1 MKQKIFAL
9 FLCLAMIANIL
20 SLSIYADGRDI
31 SDFEIEIET
40 NGELSLEALA
50 GRVLPESD
58 RPEVVSL
65 SSVAANGH
73 VNRLRTQETELSD
86 VIFQNTDGTKT
97 LYRFSYP
104 VKYVDENGNTLDKS
118 NSVSAIT
125 VGDTRYGTYAYVNPN
140 NDINTYFPQTL
151 NSAQGI
157 SLEWDDLKI
166 EMSPISAAIGEETAA
181 VQTTN
186 AVLSAQ
192 AATAQKL
199 SYNADGESKDAVSFN
214 GVFGAATTVRYT
226 PTFDGVKEDIILN
239 SYNGTNRFTFH
250 ITTNGLALLQNDDG
264 QYVFTDPE
272 SGEIKALLGEL
283 VVYDS
288 SDNVDHYMQ
297 SYGYNHRYAVSTL
310 EQNNKY
316 AVTVIVDKSFLE
328 NDDTVYPVFVDPQLT
343 VWYPE
348 GDGYIQDT
356 TVFGGL
362 VEADDIIDTGTFGKY
377 GLLYV
382 GEYSDYPARALI
394 DFEWLGYEDS
404 RNPLAGASVSSA
416 KLYIRDLFSGL
427 TVNRIE
433 AYGVDPSI
441 SVNSQNTEIKTHWR
455 ECVALSKHFANKY
468 NTNVH
473 YCGRTVYYGNA
484 VTEIGGTTSGVGF
497 YDFDITTYVR
507 SMLSTG
513 EGPSGTKGIMLKAEY
528 EEREAHIFASKEYS
542 VAQYRPAL
550 VVNYTSSI
558 AFSQTSLSV
567 SVDQSVTL
575 GVTAS
580 LSDNYDLSSS
590 DTSIA
595 TVSWVGTKASQGIRI
610 TGKSAGVATIKM
622 YYRSDPSLY
631 VRCTV
636 TVSNQNLLKIYISP
650 EYSEKTYT
658 GFNGPYSESKENE
671 KKNMDNVARY
681 LQNYLSYY
689 YVDTMVNTNVVGST
703 KKEKYTYRGQIA
715 NDVFF
720 VGTATD
726 KRLYLALH
734 TNGGE
739 ATYSV
744 AFYNSV
750 GGEKTRGLAD
760 ALTNAVYPIIPLG
773 TYHTPIAGLYGYNI
787 NTNPMVE
794 YDPWVGNL
802 GEIKINEGT
811 YSYYDEY
818 GNLCHSTGYNTPAV
832 LLEIAFHDKPEQTE
846 FLIQSYNEKY
856 IAATIAKSLV
866 EYYNLQPKL

>member
-239 SYNGTNRFTFH
+239 SYNGT
-250 ITTNGLALLQNDDG
+250 
-264 QYVFTDPE
+264 
-272 SGEIKALLGEL
+272 K
-283 VVYDS
+283 
-288 SDNVDHYMQ
+288 
-297 SYGYNHRYAVSTL
+297 
-310 EQNNKY
+310 
-316 AVTVIVDKSFLE
+316 
-328 NDDTVYPVFVDPQLT
+328 
-343 VWYPE
+343 
-348 GDGYIQDT
+348 
-356 TVFGGL
+356 
-362 VEADDIIDTGTFGKY
+362 
-377 GLLYV
+377 
-382 GEYSDYPARALI
+382 
-394 DFEWLGYEDS
+394 
-404 RNPLAGASVSSA
+404 
-416 KLYIRDLFSGL
+416 
-427 TVNRIE
+427 
-433 AYGVDPSI
+433 
-441 SVNSQNTEIKTHWR
+441 
-455 ECVALSKHFANKY
+455 
-468 NTNVH
+468 
-473 YCGRTVYYGNA
+473 
-484 VTEIGGTTSGVGF
+484 
-497 YDFDITTYVR
+497 
-507 SMLSTG
+507 
-513 EGPSGTKGIMLKAEY
+513 
-528 EEREAHIFASKEYS
+528 
-542 VAQYRPAL
+542 
-550 VVNYTSSI
+550 
-558 AFSQTSLSV
+558 
-567 SVDQSVTL
+567 
-575 GVTAS
+575 
-580 LSDNYDLSSS
+580 
-590 DTSIA
+590 
-595 TVSWVGTKASQGIRI
+595 
-610 TGKSAGVATIKM
+610 
-622 YYRSDPSLY
+622 
-631 VRCTV
+631 
-636 TVSNQNLLKIYISP
+636 
-650 EYSEKTYT
+650 
-658 GFNGPYSESKENE
+658 
-671 KKNMDNVARY
+671 
-681 LQNYLSYY
+681 
-689 YVDTMVNTNVVGST
+689 VNTNVVGST